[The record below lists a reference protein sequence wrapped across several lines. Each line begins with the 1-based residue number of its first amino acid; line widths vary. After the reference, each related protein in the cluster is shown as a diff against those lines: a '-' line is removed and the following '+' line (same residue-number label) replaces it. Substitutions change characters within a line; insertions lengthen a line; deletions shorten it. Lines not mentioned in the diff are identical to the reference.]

1 MHRWHR
7 DYNRSA
13 RVPTDFMRDAA
24 SYVAEVFFIVLLVAL
39 LGILLKLLGVKV
51 DD

>member
-24 SYVAEVFFIVLLVAL
+24 SYVAEVFFFVLAVAV
-39 LGILLKLLGVKV
+39 LGIILMLFGVEA
-51 DD
+51 D